1 LHYALIAHDKPNALQ
16 RRLDTRPDHLKHLE
30 SLGDKLVL
38 AGPFLDE
45 QGNMV
50 GSIVIVEAD
59 SLVEAEA
66 ALREDPFVINGV
78 FDSMTIKPFRIGIN
92 NTKK

>member
-1 LHYALIAHDKPNALQ
+1 LQYALIAYDKPNALQ
-16 RRLDTRPDHLKHLE
+16 RRLDVRPDHLKHLE
-30 SLGDKLVL
+30 SLGDRLVL

-50 GSIVIVEAD
+50 GSIVVVEAD
-59 SLVEAEA
+59 SLAEAEA
-66 ALREDPFVINGV
+66 ALREDPFVLNGV

>member
-1 LHYALIAHDKPNALQ
+1 MQYALIAYDKPHALQ
-16 RRLDTRPDHLKHLE
+16 RRLDVRPDHLKHLE
-30 SLGDKLVL
+30 SLGDRLVL

-50 GSIVIVEAD
+50 GSIVVIEAD
-59 SLVEAEA
+59 SLAEAEA
-66 ALREDPFVINGV
+66 SLREDPFVLNGV
-78 FDSMTIKPFRIGIN
+78 FDSVTIKPFRIGIN

>member
-1 LHYALIAHDKPNALQ
+1 MQYALVAYDKPNALQ
-16 RRLDTRPDHLKHLE
+16 RRLDVRPDHLKHLE

-50 GSIVIVEAD
+50 GSIVVVEAD
-59 SLVEAEA
+59 SLAEAEA
-66 ALREDPFVINGV
+66 ALRSDPFVLNGV

>member
-1 LHYALIAHDKPNALQ
+1 LQYALIAYDKPNALQ
-16 RRLDTRPDHLKHLE
+16 RRLDVRPDHLKHLE
-30 SLGDKLVL
+30 ALGDRLVL

-50 GSIVIVEAD
+50 GSIVVIEAD
-59 SLVEAEA
+59 SLPEAETT
-66 ALREDPFVINGV
+66 LREDPFVINGV

>member
-1 LHYALIAHDKPNALQ
+1 MQYALIAYDKPNALQ
-16 RRLDTRPDHLKHLE
+16 RRLDVRPDHLKHLE
-30 SLGDKLVL
+30 ALGDRLVL

-50 GSIVIVEAD
+50 GSIVVIEAD
-59 SLVEAEA
+59 SLPEAEA
-66 ALREDPFVINGV
+66 TLREDPFVINGV

>member
-1 LHYALIAHDKPNALQ
+1 LQYALVAYDKPNALQ
-16 RRLDTRPDHLKHLE
+16 RRLDVRPDHLKHLE

-50 GSIVIVEAD
+50 GSIVVVEAD
-59 SLVEAEA
+59 SLAEAEA
-66 ALREDPFVINGV
+66 ALRSDPFVLNGV